1 MRNLIIIAMLAGVAF
16 TAGWFTVSRDSEGT
30 TIQFNRA
37 EIRQD
42 TRQIIEKGREI
53 LDTGDQKFANQQ
65 QQDPRYADR
74 NGGYP
79 QPDPGY
85 QQPAYNQNGYSQ
97 SGYPQ
102 NGSTQNGNQYSNP
115 NTGYR
120 DPNQAPWNQNYGR
133 PDPNA
138 YDANNYQGRR

>member
-16 TAGWFTVSRDSEGT
+16 MAGWFTIDRNGEST

-42 TRQIIEKGREI
+42 TRRVIDKGREI
-53 LDTGDQKFANQQ
+53 LDNRDRQFANEQQQQ

-74 NGGYP
+74 NGGFQQQDQRY
-79 QPDPGY
+79 QQQGY
-85 QQPAYNQNGYSQ
+85 QQQGPQQNGYQ
-97 SGYPQ
+97 
-102 NGSTQNGNQYSNP
+102 
-115 NTGYR
+115 

-133 PDPNA
+133 PDSRSF
-138 YDANNYQGRR
+138 QERR

>member
-1 MRNLIIIAMLAGVAF
+1 MRNLIIIAALAGVAF
-16 TAGWFTVSRDSEGT
+16 TAGWFTVNREGDKT

-42 TRQIIEKGREI
+42 TRRVIDKGREI
-53 LDTGDQKFANQQ
+53 LDNRDQQFANDQQQQQQQ

-79 QPDPGY
+79 QQDQSYQQPGY
-85 QQPAYNQNGYSQ
+85 QQN
-97 SGYPQ
+97 GYPQ
-102 NGSTQNGNQYSNP
+102 NGNQE
-115 NTGYR
+115 TGYR
-120 DPNQAPWNQNYGR
+120 DTNQAPWNQNYGR

-138 YDANNYQGRR
+138 YDANSSQGRR

>member
-16 TAGWFTVSRDSEGT
+16 MAGWFTIDRNGEST

-42 TRQIIEKGREI
+42 TRRVIDKGREI
-53 LDTGDQKFANQQ
+53 LDNRDRQFANEQQQ

-74 NGGYP
+74 NGGFQQQDQRY
-79 QPDPGY
+79 QQQGY
-85 QQPAYNQNGYSQ
+85 QQQGYQQQGPQQNGYQ
-97 SGYPQ
+97 
-102 NGSTQNGNQYSNP
+102 
-115 NTGYR
+115 

-133 PDPNA
+133 PDSRSF
-138 YDANNYQGRR
+138 QERR